1 MFALEDGLF
10 CKSSELWVDLELQK
24 CSVLAQ
30 QLLLTTSLQLVA
42 LVNIFIRRN
51 CCGLCK
57 GIWFL
62 KMCDQSRARSVCGV
76 LARRH
81 LQG

>member
-30 QLLLTTSLQLVA
+30 QLLLTISLQLVA
-42 LVNIFIRRN
+42 LINIFIGRN
-51 CCGLCK
+51 CYRPQK
-57 GIWFL
+57 TWFL

-76 LARRH
+76 LARRY